1 MRKSRLRTKPTF
13 TPVKSGNLFTNA
25 LSNSVLQFLQYI
37 FPIVALPYLGNV
49 VGPKFFG
56 IVNFLGIIVGYF
68 SLMVTYGFDVS
79 ATREIARH
87 SGNQEKIHEV
97 FNRVISARLALFLAA
112 TLIFAVL
119 HYALPELNHH
129 TRAAYSSFLLVFGW
143 VLMPNWYFQGLQKM
157 DRIVPI
163 HFVIK
168 LGFVAL
174 LFVLISRPE
183 HYYRYPLILSLSTV
197 SVGVLTFFLAVVRDR
212 IPFRIKWDRPTWELL
227 WNERYLFITSII
239 NNTYQTSTII
249 LLGLFLTFEEV
260 GLFSLGWRLMNIS
273 QALIGIPLV
282 FAMLPHSTVGFQKS
296 RAEGLQR
303 VSRNLSVSVLALA
316 VAGGFM
322 FIVSPWLVHKLFG
335 SEYEASLG
343 IFHALLIVPFLT
355 GISATLSNQILLNN
369 GKDRTVLWITAVGAV
384 VSITL
389 NIALLPFWGM
399 TGSAIAIITTEA
411 VTLYLF
417 WLTCQRAGFP
427 LNFNWF
433 SPAEIASAVRLL
445 WADFGNR
452 NRGDFPVLTS
462 ESPISLVVPT
472 FNRPNV
478 WPPLIDSI
486 NNLDLLPTHLIVID
500 QSTDLNSRAE
510 VKTMLQNL
518 DRRVKLTYV
527 EMDVQNRCVA
537 KQTGFSSAPDGLVV
551 VTDDDVT
558 LPRDFF
564 SYFHQFLTEFPDRI
578 LTPRILEPGQIDTH
592 TRNVQRFTWY
602 GHFFNNSHTLAS
614 VDGLNCYSGGAFG
627 FIKSERNRTFTYEPA
642 YIGMG
647 IHEETDF
654 ARQFL
659 RAGYS
664 ISFRSNITVMHY
676 PQRNG
681 NAFFKD
687 QDPFPW
693 YADSF
698 FNFGM
703 YHRKFGMTSIFAL
716 RIPYMVFFGLYVGL
730 VKYPGKR
737 SLTKGLSLAS
747 QFINGYRAW
756 PRVNT
761 ERAALFAKRN

>member
-1 MRKSRLRTKPTF
+1 MKT
-13 TPVKSGNLFTNA
+13 GNLFTNA

-87 SGNQEKIHEV
+87 SGDQAKIHEV
-97 FNRVISARLALFLAA
+97 FNRVISARLALFIAA
-112 TLIFAVL
+112 TLIFATL
-119 HYALPELNHH
+119 HYFLPELNHH

-143 VLMPNWYFQGLQKM
+143 VLMPNWYFQGMQKM

-174 LFVLISRPE
+174 LFVFISEPE

-197 SVGVLTFFLAVVRDR
+197 TVGLLTFLLAVFRDR
-212 IPFRIKWDRPTWELL
+212 IPFRIKWDRPTWALL
-227 WNERYLFITSII
+227 WKERYLFVTSII

-249 LLGLFLTFEEV
+249 LLGFFLTFEEV

-282 FAMLPHSTVGFQKS
+282 FAMLPHATVGFQKS
-296 RAEGLQR
+296 HSEGLER
-303 VSRNLSVSVLALA
+303 VSRNLSVSVLALGM
-316 VAGGFM
+316 AGAFM
-322 FIVSPWLVHKLFG
+322 YLVSPWLVHRLFG
-335 SEYEASLG
+335 TDYEASLD
-343 IFHALLIVPFLT
+343 IFHALLVVPFLT

-369 GKDRTVLWITAVGAV
+369 GKDRMVLWITAAGAV
-384 VSITL
+384 LSITL
-389 NIALLPFWGM
+389 NSVLLPIWGM
-399 TGSAIAIITTEA
+399 TGSAVAIIATESL
-411 VTLYLF
+411 TLYLF
-417 WLTCQRAGFP
+417 WLTCQRAGYP
-427 LNFNWF
+427 LSFRWF

-445 WADFGNR
+445 WADFANR
-452 NRGDFPVLTS
+452 NRAEFTPLTPD
-462 ESPISLVVPT
+462 SPITLVVPT

-478 WPPLIDSI
+478 WPPLIESI
-486 NNLDLLPTHLIVID
+486 NKLDLLPTHLVVID
-500 QSTDLNSRAE
+500 QSTDLQARVQ
-510 VKTMLQNL
+510 VKEMLANL
-518 DRRVKLTYV
+518 DPSVSVKYL
-527 EMDVQNRCVA
+527 EMDVQNRCIA
-537 KQTGFSSAPDGLVV
+537 KQTGFNAALDGLVV

-558 LPRDFF
+558 LPAPFF
-564 SYFHQFLTEFPDRI
+564 SYYVSFLSEFPDRI
-578 LTPRILEPGQIDTH
+578 LTPRILEPGQAETQ

-602 GHFFNNSHTLAS
+602 GHFFNNSHTVAA

-627 FIKSERNRTFTYEPA
+627 FIKSDRNRAFTYEPA

-664 ISFRSNITVMHY
+664 ISFRSDITVMHY

-687 QDPFPW
+687 RDPFPW

-703 YHRKFGMTSIFAL
+703 YHRKFKMLGIFAL
-716 RIPYMVFFGLYVGL
+716 RVPYMSSFGLYVGL
-730 VKYPGKR
+730 VKYPGRR
-737 SLTKGLSLAS
+737 SLATGLYLAS
-747 QFINGYRAW
+747 QFIKGYQAW
-756 PRVNT
+756 PKMKAEQSAFFT
-761 ERAALFAKRN
+761 SKT

>member
-1 MRKSRLRTKPTF
+1 
-13 TPVKSGNLFTNA
+13 VKSGTLFTNA

-68 SLMVTYGFDVS
+68 SLMVTYGFDIS

-87 SGNQEKIHEV
+87 SGDRAKINEL
-97 FNRVISARLALFLAA
+97 FNRVISARLALFLGA
-112 TLIFAVL
+112 TLIFSAL
-119 HYALPELNHH
+119 HYFVPEINHH

-163 HFVIK
+163 HFIVK
-168 LGFVAL
+168 LSFVAL
-174 LFVLISRPE
+174 LFIVIKNPE

-197 SVGVLTFFLAVVRDR
+197 AVGLLTFLVAVIRDR
-212 IPFRIKWDRPTWELL
+212 IPFRIKWDRPTWDLL
-227 WNERYLFITSII
+227 WKERFLFITSII

-249 LLGLFLTFEEV
+249 ILGLYLTFEEV

-282 FAMLPHSTVGFQKS
+282 FAMLPHATVGFQKS
-296 RAEGLQR
+296 KAEGLQR
-303 VSRNLSVSVLALA
+303 VNRNLSVSVLALGLSG
-316 VAGGFM
+316 VFM
-322 FIVSPWLVHKLFG
+322 YVVSPWLVTGLFG
-335 SEYEASLG
+335 SAYSASLG
-343 IFHALLIVPFLT
+343 LFHTLLIVPFLT

-369 GKDRTVLWITAVGAV
+369 GKDQSVLWITALGAV

-389 NIALLPFWGM
+389 NLVLLPIWGM
-399 TGSAIAIITTEA
+399 TGSAIAIILTELA
-411 VTLYLF
+411 TLILF
-417 WLTCQRAGFP
+417 WYTCRRAGFP
-427 LNFNWF
+427 INLNWF
-433 SPAEIASAVRLL
+433 SPAEVSSAVRLL
-445 WADFGNR
+445 WADFTNR
-452 NRGDFPVLTS
+452 KREDFPVYQSSDAIT
-462 ESPISLVVPT
+462 LVVPT

-478 WPPLIDSI
+478 WPPLIESL
-486 NNLDLLPTHLIVID
+486 NQLDLRPTNLIIID
-500 QSTDLNSRAE
+500 QSTDQNARDQVQE
-510 VKTMLQNL
+510 YVKQVNPSIH
-518 DRRVKLTYV
+518 VQYIG
-527 EMDVQNRCVA
+527 MDVQNRCVA
-537 KQTGFSSAPDGLVV
+537 KQTGFSLAPNGIVT

-564 SYFHQFLTEFPDRI
+564 TFFVQFLSEFPDRV
-578 LTPRILEPGQIDTH
+578 LTPRILEPGQLATT
-592 TRNVQRFTWY
+592 TRNVQRFTWF
-602 GHFFNNSHTLAS
+602 GHFYNNSHTWS
-614 VDGLNCYSGGAFG
+614 STDGLNCYSGGAFG
-627 FIKSERNRTFTYEPA
+627 FIKSDRNAHFEYEPA

-664 ISFRSNITVMHY
+664 ISFRSDITVMHY

-687 QDPFPW
+687 RDPFPW

-703 YHRKFGMTSIFAL
+703 YHRKFGMTAIFLL
-716 RIPYMVFFGLYVGL
+716 RVPYMAFFGMYVGL
-730 VKYPGKR
+730 FKYSGRR
-737 SLTKGLSLAS
+737 SLSTAWHLGT
-747 QFINGYRAW
+747 QFIRGYRAW
-756 PRVNT
+756 PLPKPLPHADFT
-761 ERAALFAKRN
+761 TKPL

>member
-1 MRKSRLRTKPTF
+1 M
-13 TPVKSGNLFTNA
+13 KSGTLFTNA
-25 LSNSVLQFLQYI
+25 LSNSILQFLQYI

-68 SLMVTYGFDVS
+68 SLMVTYGFDIS

-87 SGNQEKIHEV
+87 SGDRAKINEL
-97 FNRVISARLALFLAA
+97 FNRVISARLALFIVA
-112 TLIFAVL
+112 TLIFSAL
-119 HYALPELNHH
+119 HYFVPEINHH

-168 LGFVAL
+168 LSFVAL
-174 LFVLISRPE
+174 LFFVIKDPE
-183 HYYRYPLILSLSTV
+183 HYYRYPLILSLSTIA
-197 SVGVLTFFLAVVRDR
+197 VGLFTFLVAVIRDR

-227 WNERYLFITSII
+227 WKERFLFTTSII

-249 LLGLFLTFEEV
+249 ILGLYLTFEEV

-282 FAMLPHSTVGFQKS
+282 FAMLPHATVGFQKS
-296 RAEGLQR
+296 KAEGLQR
-303 VSRNLSVSVLALA
+303 VNRNLSVSVLALGLSG
-316 VAGGFM
+316 VFM
-322 FIVSPWLVHKLFG
+322 YVVSPWLVTGLFG
-335 SEYEASLG
+335 SAYNASLG
-343 IFHALLIVPFLT
+343 LFHTLLIVPFLT

-369 GKDRTVLWITAVGAV
+369 GKDQSVLWITALGALI
-384 VSITL
+384 SITL
-389 NIALLPFWGM
+389 NLVLLPIWGM
-399 TGSAIAIITTEA
+399 TGSAIAIILTEFA
-411 VTLYLF
+411 TLILF
-417 WLTCQRAGFP
+417 WYTCRRAGFAIN
-427 LNFNWF
+427 LNWF
-433 SPAEIASAVRLL
+433 SPAEVSSSVRLL
-445 WADFGNR
+445 WADFINR
-452 NRGDFPVLTS
+452 KREEFPAFKTS
-462 ESPISLVVPT
+462 DPITLVVPT

-478 WPPLIDSI
+478 WPPLIKSL
-486 NNLDLLPTHLIVID
+486 NQLDLLPTNLIVID
-500 QSTDLNSRAE
+500 QSTDQNARDQ
-510 VKTMLQNL
+510 VKEYLKQVNPAI
-518 DRRVKLTYV
+518 DVQYV
-527 EMDVQNRCVA
+527 GMDVQNRCVA
-537 KQTGFSSAPDGLVV
+537 KQTGFSLAANGIVT

-558 LPRDFF
+558 LPGDFF
-564 SYFHQFLTEFPDRI
+564 KFFVQFLSEFPDRV
-578 LTPRILEPGQIDTH
+578 LTPRILEPGQLETT

-602 GHFFNNSHTLAS
+602 GHFYNNSHTWS
-614 VDGLNCYSGGAFG
+614 STDGLNCYSGGAFG
-627 FIKSERNRTFTYEPA
+627 FIKSERNAHFQYEPA

-664 ISFRSNITVMHY
+664 ISFRSDITVMHY

-687 QDPFPW
+687 RDPFPW

-703 YHRKFGMTSIFAL
+703 YHRKFGMRGNFIL
-716 RIPYMVFFGLYVGL
+716 RVPYMTFFGLYVGL
-730 VKYPGKR
+730 IKYPKSR
-737 SLTKGLSLAS
+737 SLLKARHLAFQFVRGYLDWPKVQKTDS
-747 QFINGYRAW
+747 QNFS
-756 PRVNT
+756 
-761 ERAALFAKRN
+761 